1 MATQRY
7 GAGLTAVVALENFWR
22 WRLARDAEPEQ
33 FDRFWRQLFRYLA
46 QVGRQDINVFFPDQ
60 DLEPGGEVRAV
71 IERRGGDVGA
81 GSVRHHV
88 SVEGPGGKTVAE
100 HKVDLAHG
108 DSATVRFDA
117 RDEGLYQV
125 RVEWPGAPLPVAEPV
140 EIRRASRELERT
152 ARDLETLEQWA
163 TMSGGLAT
171 TVEDI
176 GEVDRL
182 LDRVQERAQAMRRK
196 ERAPEAA
203 GLGPIPFAALIA
215 AIAAEIALRV
225 RWGLL

>member
-7 GAGLTAVVALENFWR
+7 GAGITAVVALENFWR
-22 WRLARDAEPEQ
+22 WRLDRDAEPEQ

-81 GSVRHHV
+81 DAVRHHV

-100 HKVDLAHG
+100 HEVELAHG

-125 RVEWPGAPLPVAEPV
+125 HVAWPGASLPVAEPV

-176 GEVDRL
+176 GDVDRL